1 MAWLILAVIVA
12 LPVIEIALFVKSADL
27 IGVMATVALAVLA
40 VTSGGIL
47 LRQQGLALL
56 WRARTQLAQGQ
67 MPIDEAFDGL
77 CLAAAGFL
85 LILPGFLTDAM
96 ALVLLLPPVRRA
108 LRSWLGRAVVP
119 PPPPGTIDAEYHV
132 IEDGKDRH

>member
-1 MAWLILAVIVA
+1 MAWLILAGIVA

-56 WRARTQLAQGQ
+56 WRARGQLAQGQ
-67 MPIDEAFDGL
+67 MPVDEAFDGL
-77 CLAAAGFL
+77 CLAVAGFL

-96 ALVLLLPPVRRA
+96 ALVLLLPPVRRS
-108 LRSWLGRAVVP
+108 LRSWLGRAVVTS
-119 PPPPGTIDAEYHV
+119 PPGTIDAEYHV
-132 IEDGKDRH
+132 IEDAKDRH